1 MVEGTIFASV
11 CTFQE
16 REREIRVCVQPSP
29 RDAARNPQGKG
40 RQQFAGGVHSTHR
53 RHRVGKYW

>member
-1 MVEGTIFASV
+1 VVGTLFASL

-16 REREIRVCVQPSP
+16 REREIRICVQPSP

-40 RQQFAGGVHSTHR
+40 WQQFSGG
-53 RHRVGKYW
+53 